1 MSAIL
6 PWLAVAL
13 LGLAIATAIGAMLA
27 RSLFVMCVH
36 VTVTG
41 VAVATAVLLLG
52 ADDGGVA
59 LALFAAAWAPVLL
72 MAAMLLSV
80 RATKAQQPR
89 RFPWLSLLGAAVAVV
104 AIWWPLLELAIAA
117 PVDIPNELTGLS
129 FWLAPLVL
137 VAGLGCVGALGF
149 GERGSLRQ
157 RA

>member
-6 PWLAVAL
+6 PWLAAAL
-13 LGLAIATAIGAMLA
+13 LGVAIATAIGAMLA
-27 RSLFVMCVH
+27 RSLFVTCVH
-36 VTVTG
+36 VIVMG
-41 VAVATAVLLLG
+41 VAVATAVLLIG

-72 MAAMLLSV
+72 MAAMLLSA

-89 RFPWLSLLGAAVAVV
+89 RFPWLSLLGAATAAV
-104 AIWWPLLELAIAA
+104 AIEWPLLEVAVAA
-117 PVDIPNELTGLS
+117 SVEIQNELAGMG

-137 VAGLGCVGALGF
+137 VAGLACVGVLGF

>member
-1 MSAIL
+1 MSLVL

-13 LGLAIATAIGAMLA
+13 LGVAIAAAIGAFLA
-27 RSLFVMCVH
+27 RSLFVTCLN
-36 VTVTG
+36 VTVSG
-41 VAVATAVLLLG
+41 VAVAAAVLLMR
-52 ADDGGVA
+52 ADDGGIA

-80 RATKAQQPR
+80 RAAKAQQPR
-89 RFPWLSLLGAAVAVV
+89 RFPWLSLVGAVVAGV
-104 AIWWPLLELAIAA
+104 AIWWPLVELARAA
-117 PVDIPNELTGLS
+117 PVEIQNELAGLS

-137 VAGLGCVGALGF
+137 VAGVACVGVLGF

>member
-1 MSAIL
+1 MSLIL

-13 LGLAIATAIGAMLA
+13 LGVAIAAAIGALLA
-27 RSLFVMCVH
+27 RSLFVTCLN

-41 VAVATAVLLLG
+41 VAVAAAVLLLC
-52 ADDGGVA
+52 ADDGGIA

-89 RFPWLSLLGAAVAVV
+89 RFPWLSLVGAAVAVA
-104 AIWWPLLELAIAA
+104 AIWWPLVEIARAA
-117 PVDIPNELTGLS
+117 PVEIQNELAGLS

-137 VAGLGCVGALGF
+137 VAGVACVGVLGF